1 MAPVACPKW
10 SVVVYKT
17 ASGAWRFDPPNGCVD
32 LEGTEWGAKGEFE
45 WCPTLAVA
53 MPDEVFWPG
62 QSHRDHVMRVAE
74 QGQAQRKI
82 GRDSPAKKPRRSGA
96 SRATWKP
103 SPRNGARGRL
113 DLRRSRE
120 RVCIKLT
127 TSAKS
132 TSTKSQLPRRPARFS
147 KKPRLFGGQF
157 NGVFWFQVKA
167 GIDLLIG

>member
-32 LEGTEWGAKGEFE
+32 LAGTEWGAKGEFE

-62 QSHRDHVMRVAE
+62 QSHRDHVMQVAE

-82 GRDSPAKKPRRSGA
+82 GRDSPAKNPAEAGLV
-96 SRATWKP
+96 
-103 SPRNGARGRL
+103 GRL
-113 DLRRSRE
+113 GS
-120 RVCIKLT
+120 
-127 TSAKS
+127 
-132 TSTKSQLPRRPARFS
+132 PA
-147 KKPRLFGGQF
+147 PETGHA
-157 NGVFWFQVKA
+157 GV
-167 GIDLLIG
+167 LI

>member
-1 MAPVACPKW
+1 MPTVRRPDPVRGRRSPLRPFSANER
-10 SVVVYKT
+10 T
-17 ASGAWRFDPPNGCVD
+17 AIADTVNELATGYIFSRLVGVD
-32 LEGTEWGAKGEFE
+32 HANDTRGKVGRPQA
-45 WCPTLAVA
+45 AVRNEA
-53 MPDEVFWPG
+53 RE
-62 QSHRDHVMRVAE
+62 
-74 QGQAQRKI
+74 AQRKI
-82 GRDSPAKKPRRSGA
+82 GRDSPAKRKPRRSGA

-103 SPRNGARGRL
+103 SPRNGACGHL